1 MKKLLSSVALIVISI
16 ISANAQL
23 VSPTTQYK
31 EGISLGLEKN
41 KILFLEYAK
50 NGFVGRVKQTLIA
63 DKAKYQY
70 FRVEGGYDFQTE
82 FVDMA
87 IDVFYSSEWL
97 FESYNIGSQISF
109 TSSIYDKYGNIAV
122 RYIPYYDKDLKF
134 NNGWSVSG
142 KLNVTETI
150 SFVAEYGRVPDF
162 RIAYK
167 RLYLGAIFT
176 VKNLSVYPILE
187 IPLYDNEIHLSHSQV
202 CVSLSYTLGKWL

>member
-70 FRVEGGYDFQTE
+70 YRVEGGYDFQTE

-109 TSSIYDKYGNIAV
+109 TSSIYDKYGNIAC
-122 RYIPYYDKDLKF
+122 K
-134 NNGWSVSG
+134 
-142 KLNVTETI
+142 
-150 SFVAEYGRVPDF
+150 
-162 RIAYK
+162 
-167 RLYLGAIFT
+167 
-176 VKNLSVYPILE
+176 
-187 IPLYDNEIHLSHSQV
+187 
-202 CVSLSYTLGKWL
+202 